1 MDLNSFKAAY
11 ERKVV
16 LEYDNCVLEKPT
28 VSICIQAFQHVDFIS
43 ECIKSVLSQK
53 TKFDFEIIIGD
64 DDSNDG
70 TREICIEYAKKYP
83 KKIRLL
89 LHHRENNIHIAG
101 KPTGRFNFVYNLLS
115 SKGQYIA
122 LCEGDDYWTD
132 PYKLQKQIDFLESSP
147 DYSMCF
153 HEVDVISEFKE
164 DFTARKY
171 SNLEK
176 TTFETEDFFA
186 RHIVGTCSMVFR
198 NLPKLYKNL
207 PRKISSGDKWLIL
220 LLSLEGKIKY
230 FKETMAVYRL
240 HDSGISRT
248 HQGIVKVYDMALLLH
263 EFDAYSGYK
272 FTRECHESLSHEIEV
287 HITRKLNR
295 HTTINDFT
303 VFQLI
308 KIIGRRAKKIL
319 KKIFYK

>member
-1 MDLNSFKAAY
+1 MVEIAQLDIDDTAQPLLSVCALTYNHESFIK
-11 ERKVV
+11 ETIEGFLKQ
-16 LEYDNCVLEKPT
+16 K
-28 VSICIQAFQHVDFIS
+28 VDFP
-43 ECIKSVLSQK
+43 V
-53 TKFDFEIIIGD
+53 EIIIHD
-64 DDSNDG
+64 DASTDATQDILKQYNK
-70 TREICIEYAKKYP
+70 EYPGLFKL
-83 KKIRLL
+83 ILQT
-89 LHHRENNIHIAG
+89 ENQRSIFG
-101 KPTGRFNFVYNLLS
+101 GGMLPRFVYPNVRG
-115 SKGQYIA
+115 KYIA

-132 PYKLQKQIDFLESSP
+132 PHKLQKQIDFLESSLE
-147 DYSMCF
+147 YSMCF
-153 HEVDVISEFKE
+153 HEVEVISEITGN
-164 DFTARKY
+164 FTARKY

-176 TTFETEDFFA
+176 TTFETEDFFE

-207 PRKISSGDKWLIL
+207 PRHISSGDKWLIL

-248 HQGIVKVYDMALLLH
+248 HQGIVKVYDMAFLLH

-272 FTRECHESLSHEIEV
+272 FTRECHKSLSHEIEV

-308 KIIGRRAKKIL
+308 KIIGRRAKKRL